1 MTQENK
7 NEKWHVLVNPFGVI
21 GVYVDSDYDPFLS
34 KITSGAVSLLPL
46 VKATIENKDMYETYK
61 YVVKLHNDRLR
72 FKQKQRAK
80 KNREDGYV
88 RTNPIKESYI
98 DENGKWIVNGISSIP
113 NTNRKTCRRCKQC
126 KDGCEFYDKGICRGI
141 VYPTYPPQ
149 YDKCEFD
156 K

>member
-7 NEKWHVLVNPFGVI
+7 NEKWC
-21 GVYVDSDYDPFLS
+21 
-34 KITSGAVSLLPL
+34 AVSAFGRTAVYPANKSDGGIFCSIEQQILPETDIKFRE
-46 VKATIENKDMYETYK
+46 VYE

-88 RTNPIKESYI
+88 KTNPIKESYI
-98 DENGKWIVNGISSIP
+98 DESGKWIVNGISSVP

>member
-1 MTQENK
+1 MTNETK
-7 NEKWHVLVNPFGVI
+7 NEKWC
-21 GVYVDSDYDPFLS
+21 
-34 KITSGAVSLLPL
+34 AVSAFGRTAVYPTNEIGNRVFCSVEQQILPEADI
-46 VKATIENKDMYETYK
+46 KFRETYE
-61 YVVKLHNDRLR
+61 YIVKLHNDRLR

-88 RTNPIKESYI
+88 KTNPIKESYI
-98 DENGKWIVNGISSIP
+98 DESGKWIVNGISSVP

>member
-7 NEKWHVLVNPFGVI
+7 NEKWCVVSAWNKVAVYPNSQFNPNRGWLCSTERLI
-21 GVYVDSDYDPFLS
+21 
-34 KITSGAVSLLPL
+34 LPEADE
-46 VKATIENKDMYETYK
+46 KRFREAYEYI
-61 YVVKLHNDRLR
+61 VKLHNDRLR
-72 FKQKQRAK
+72 FKQKQRNK

-88 RTNPIKESYI
+88 KTNPIKESYI
-98 DENGKWIVNGISSIP
+98 DESGKWIINGISSVP

>member
-1 MTQENK
+1 MENKTK
-7 NEKWHVLVNPFGVI
+7 NEKWNISCGKDGKMTVWSETELFILPEVSKKDYHD
-21 GVYVDSDYDPFLS
+21 VY
-34 KITSGAVSLLPL
+34 
-46 VKATIENKDMYETYK
+46 E

-80 KNREDGYV
+80 KNRKDGYV
-88 RTNPIKESYI
+88 KTNPIKESYI
-98 DENGKWIVNGISSIP
+98 DGNEKWIVNGISLVP
-113 NTNRKTCRRCKQC
+113 NTNRKTCRYCKTC

-141 VYPTYPPQ
+141 VYSTNPPQ